1 MMANISLA
9 IIPHTMLNKRYI
21 YILLAMQLIRY
32 YYCYYASLLTKQ
44 TNKKQSLEKLNNLCK
59 LS

>member
-9 IIPHTMLNKRYI
+9 IIPDTMLNKTYI
-21 YILLAMQLIRY
+21 YILLAMQLIRCY

-44 TNKKQSLEKLNNLCK
+44 TKNKAWKS
-59 LS
+59 